1 MADAAR
7 PRVLVCDPLDEH
19 ALEILGHE
27 TRLDVRTGLNRDEL
41 IDIVADFD
49 ALVVRSATQVTS
61 EVLEAGSLL
70 RVVARAGVGVDNIDV
85 EAATERGILVVNAP
99 GASTQA
105 VAELTIGLIMSLLR
119 RIPIADHTM
128 KAGRWEK
135 AHLRGREFAGK
146 TLGVI
151 GYGRIGHEVAG
162 IARAFGARVV
172 VYTVLTRP
180 IEHGQA
186 VGFEEL
192 LTESDIITVHVN
204 YSATATS
211 LIDAG
216 TIARMKDGVY
226 LINTSRGGII
236 DETALLEAL
245 ESGKVAGVGLDVFV
259 DEPPG
264 ASPLVRHPHVV
275 CTPHIGASTAEAQRA
290 VGAIA
295 AHSLLAVLRGE
306 RPDTIVN
313 PQAR

>member
-1 MADAAR
+1 MAETAR

-19 ALEILGHE
+19 ALEILRHE
-27 TRLDVRTGLNRDEL
+27 TQVDVRTGLTQDEL
-41 IDIVADFD
+41 IDIVAAFD

-61 EVLEAGSLL
+61 EVLEAASAL

-85 EAATERGILVVNAP
+85 DAASERGVLVVNAP
-99 GASTQA
+99 GASSQA
-105 VAELTIGLIMSLLR
+105 VAELTVGLILSLLR
-119 RIPIADHTM
+119 RIPTADRTM

-162 IARAFGARVV
+162 LARAFGARVL

-186 VGFEEL
+186 VSFEEL
-192 LTESDIITVHVN
+192 LAESDIITIHVN
-204 YSATATS
+204 VTDRAAS
-211 LIDAG
+211 LIDAAA
-216 TIARMKDGVY
+216 IARMKDGVY

-236 DETALLEAL
+236 DEAALLEGL
-245 ESGKVAGVGLDVFV
+245 ESGKVGGVGLDVFV

-264 ASPLVRHPHVV
+264 ASALVKHPHVV
-275 CTPHIGASTAEAQRA
+275 CTPHIGAATAEAQRA

-313 PQAR
+313 PYAQ